1 MAARRHEPA
10 PATQRFPFRGAA
22 ALAAALLG
30 LALPVLSPAQG
41 LTVLAASSLRGPLD
55 AVATAFTKA
64 GGPPVR
70 ISFAASSALA
80 RQVEAGAPADVF
92 VSADL
97 DWMDHLDK
105 RGLIAAG
112 TRANLLANE
121 LVLIAPRQGAVQ
133 LRIAPG
139 FPIAQ
144 ALGGGRIAL
153 ANPASVPAGK
163 YAKAAFTALG
173 VWPSIEGRVAG
184 AENVRAALALVSRG
198 EAPLG
203 VVYRTDAMADAGV
216 RVVDAFPAGT
226 HPPIVYPAAAV
237 KGGQV
242 AEAKRFLD
250 HLRSPAARTAWE
262 RAGFRLAN

>member
-10 PATQRFPFRGAA
+10 PATKRFPFPGAA
-22 ALAAALLG
+22 TLAAALLG
-30 LALPVLSPAQG
+30 LALPALSSAQH
-41 LTVLAASSLRGPLD
+41 LTVLAAASLRGPLD
-55 AVATAFTKA
+55 AVAAAFTKA

-97 DWMDHLDK
+97 DWMDYLDS

-121 LVLIAPRQGAVQ
+121 LVLIAPRDSPVK
-133 LRIAPG
+133 LTIAPG
-139 FPIAQ
+139 FAVAQ
-144 ALGGGRIAL
+144 ALGGGRLAL

-173 VWPSIEGRVAG
+173 AWASLEGKVAG

-203 VVYRTDAMADAGV
+203 VVYRTDALADPGV

-242 AEAKRFLD
+242 AGAKRFLD
-250 HLRSPAARTAWE
+250 HLRSPAARAAWE
-262 RAGFRLAN
+262 RAGFRPAS

>member
-1 MAARRHEPA
+1 MRSPRRL
-10 PATQRFPFRGAA
+10 F
-22 ALAAALLG
+22 ALLLL
-30 LALPVLSPAQG
+30 LALPVAARAAE
-41 LTVLAASSLRGPLD
+41 LTVLAAASLKGPLD
-55 AVATAFTKA
+55 AIAADFAKA
-64 GGPPVR
+64 GGPAAR

-97 DWMDHLDK
+97 GWMDYLDS

-121 LVLIAPRQGAVQ
+121 LVLIAPRDNPVK

-139 FPIAQ
+139 FPVAE

-203 VVYRTDAMADAGV
+203 VVYRTDAMADPGV

-226 HPPIVYPAAAV
+226 HPTIVYPAAAL
-237 KGGQV
+237 KGGRV

-250 HLRSPAARTAWE
+250 HLRSPAARATWE